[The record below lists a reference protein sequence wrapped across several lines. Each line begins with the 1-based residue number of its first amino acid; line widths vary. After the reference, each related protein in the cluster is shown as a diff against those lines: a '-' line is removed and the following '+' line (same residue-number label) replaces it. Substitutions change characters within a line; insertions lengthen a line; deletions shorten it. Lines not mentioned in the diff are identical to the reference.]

1 MVERKASSPQFH
13 SFFFSIFSLFLCG
26 GATFLFTMPSRFF
39 SFLSLYAENLV
50 LDYLRRQNRPYSQS
64 RETSSSFSSCSFSA
78 SFFFFSADDI
88 FNNLHGKVGKANL
101 TKVLTALS
109 NSGEISLK
117 NYAKSQIYVAKQV
130 RGFFL
135 SFFPFLLNHL
145 IRTNRRLQSSPPLL
159 KWRKWTQSML
169 T

>member
-1 MVERKASSPQFH
+1 MVKKGEKSGGGEEGKFPSV
-13 SFFFSIFSLFLCG
+13 SFIFFSIFSLFLCG
-26 GATFLFTMPSRFF
+26 GATFFHFAMPSRVF

-78 SFFFFSADDI
+78 SFFFVSADDI

-135 SFFPFLLNHL
+135 CLSFPFY
-145 IRTNRRLQSSPPLL
+145 
-159 KWRKWTQSML
+159 
-169 T
+169 